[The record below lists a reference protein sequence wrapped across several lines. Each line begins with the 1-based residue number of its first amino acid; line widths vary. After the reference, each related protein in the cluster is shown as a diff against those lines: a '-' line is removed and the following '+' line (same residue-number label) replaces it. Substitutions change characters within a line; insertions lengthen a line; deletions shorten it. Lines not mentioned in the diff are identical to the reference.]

1 MASSVITRLFNGHRP
16 DTCYSLCIVQLLTYR
31 QKYQKIPEVEQLRR
45 EIGSYRT
52 KWSTE
57 TWKATHLVT
66 MQKENYDCYTYT

>member
-52 KWSTE
+52 K
-57 TWKATHLVT
+57 
-66 MQKENYDCYTYT
+66 